1 MKVEELIRQL
11 QQTGMSNEVQIESKE
26 TDWTG
31 KLYLSFDDIGDV
43 TIYEVQD

>member
-1 MKVEELIRQL
+1 MRVEKLIAQL
-11 QQTGMSNEVQIESKE
+11 LQTGMNNEVQIESKK

-43 TIYEVQD
+43 TIYEVED